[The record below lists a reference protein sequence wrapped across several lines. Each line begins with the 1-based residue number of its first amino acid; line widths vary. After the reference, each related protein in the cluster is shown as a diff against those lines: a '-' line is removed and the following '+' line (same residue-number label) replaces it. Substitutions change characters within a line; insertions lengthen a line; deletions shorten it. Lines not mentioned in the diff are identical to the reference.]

1 MQVLTVALF
10 QRPGAIGNS
19 LLIKEIPQERKLLG
33 GKIPGFLAIHRC
45 RFFMLFTQSCTIDLS
60 KNQFYC
66 NWFEVPY

>member
-19 LLIKEIPQERKLLG
+19 LLIKEIPQERKLFG

-45 RFFMLFTQSCTIDLS
+45 RFFMLFTVMHYRFIKKSILLQL
-60 KNQFYC
+60 
-66 NWFEVPY
+66 V